1 MTGSDAPL
9 PAGVRALADAITAA
23 VRAAQDGDATRY
35 AEAAERLAAFD
46 PGHVRL
52 ALGGVVRNLL
62 EELHPEGIDADDVR
76 EVVTDCLRGTA
87 GWTPA
92 PPEVDPFVLVV
103 LVCGALGVHPDD
115 PPPGA
120 PADDGTAGE
129 GPAPLHRAAD
139 PAAVAAAATV
149 LIAHLLRRSGR
160 RLPLLLAAAF
170 TEIARSEAQ
179 D

>member
-1 MTGSDAPL
+1 MRT
-9 PAGVRALADAITAA
+9 LADAVGEA
-23 VRAAQDGDATRY
+23 VRAAQDGETTRHG
-35 AEAAERLAAFD
+35 EAAARLALAE
-46 PGHVRL
+46 PEHVRL
-52 ALGGVVRNLL
+52 VLGAVVRALV
-62 EELHPEGIDADDVR
+62 EEVHPDGIDADDVR

-87 GWTPA
+87 GWVPA

-120 PADDGTAGE
+120 PADDG
-129 GPAPLHRAAD
+129 PPPFHRAAE

-149 LIAHLLRRSGR
+149 LVAHLLRRSGR
-160 RLPLLLAAAF
+160 RLPPLLAAAF

-179 D
+179 DSV

>member
-1 MTGSDAPL
+1 M
-9 PAGVRALADAITAA
+9 RALADAVGEA
-23 VRAAQDGDATRY
+23 VRAAQDGDTGRHG
-35 AEAAERLAAFD
+35 EAAARLAQAE
-46 PGHVRL
+46 PEHVRL
-52 ALGGVVRNLL
+52 VLGAVVRALV
-62 EELHPEGIDADDVR
+62 EQLHPEGIDADDVR

-87 GWTPA
+87 GWTPT

-120 PADDGTAGE
+120 VADDGTAGE
-129 GPAPLHRAAD
+129 GSPPLHRAAD

-149 LIAHLLRRSGR
+149 LVAHLLRRSGR
-160 RLPLLLAAAF
+160 RLPPLLAAAF
-170 TEIARSEAQ
+170 TEIARAETQ